1 MLIYEEKFVRIILR
15 PNSQYM
21 LKLHFCWKYLHDI
34 VKLNFIALEND
45 KYFEGRKH
53 VTKIYG
59 LLTNFCV
66 KGVHMISE
74 RAIPKIYWSAESPD
88 FLINPVKTQNKS
100 CQTYKVETEK
110 QINPAKSQ
118 NKFPSEFSSSTQK
131 SHQTGSLSKSP
142 DLQ

>member
-1 MLIYEEKFVRIILR
+1 MVYEEKFLRRILR
-15 PNSQYM
+15 CNSQYM
-21 LKLHFCWKYLHDI
+21 LILHFCRKYLHDI
-34 VKLNFIALEND
+34 VKLNFIALQND

-53 VTKIYG
+53 VTILWTK

-100 CQTYKVETEK
+100 CQTYKVEKEE

-118 NKFPSEFSSSTQK
+118 NKF
-131 SHQTGSLSKSP
+131 SHRSCKNTK
-142 DLQ
+142 